1 VLQQRHPLYNAAGVK
16 QGSVGMWTDLS
27 PIKQAQ
33 RELDRAL
40 ADSTARRVEYEAL
53 LASFPGTIAVM
64 DHEARYL
71 FVNQELADLM
81 GLSVD
86 AIVGRLAHDIR
97 GPERAAQLISEFPRL
112 RAGEVISDVTAHL
125 SSMAARSA
133 CRVTPPGRAAPSGR
147 PALLL
152 RLAWM

>member
-1 VLQQRHPLYNAAGVK
+1 VLQQRHPLYNAAGVE

-71 FVNQELADLM
+71 FVDQELADLM

-97 GPERAAQLISEFPRL
+97 GPEQGCPADGRVSRL
-112 RAGEVISDVTAHL
+112 RAG
-125 SSMAARSA
+125 
-133 CRVTPPGRAAPSGR
+133 
-147 PALLL
+147 
-152 RLAWM
+152 